1 MKRVLVLTWSE
12 VQAMCR
18 AALADDR
25 PDIASMFA
33 LAAGFGLR
41 IGDVLRLRWRDV
53 TDPNANILD
62 RLEIRE
68 RKRNSLR
75 ILRTPAWVK
84 AVLERHRDALRD
96 DYDPDRRIVAFGR
109 EWAWELTRLYAEKAG
124 IRKGP
129 VSPHSLRK
137 AFCQTVYERT
147 RDPALTARLT
157 GHRSPEALL
166 AYIGAL
172 TPTAE
177 RILEELCAIGFVD
190 G

>member
-1 MKRVLVLTWSE
+1 MNRVVVLSWSE

-18 AALADDR
+18 AALADGR
-25 PDIASMFA
+25 PDVASMFA
-33 LAAGFGLR
+33 LGAGFGLR
-41 IGDVLRLRWRDV
+41 IGDVLRLRWRDI
-53 TDPNANILD
+53 TDPNGEIRD

-68 RKRNSLR
+68 TKRASLR
-75 ILRTPAWVK
+75 IIRTPAWVRT
-84 AVLERHRDALRD
+84 VLERHKAALGD
-96 DYDPDRRIVAFGR
+96 DFDPDRRIVAFGR
-109 EWAWELTRLYAEKAG
+109 EWAWELTRHYAEKAG
-124 IRKGP
+124 IRRGP

-177 RILEELCAIGFVD
+177 RVLEEICAIGFAE